1 MSFIVAD
8 ESLIAA
14 EKWIALYDFNN
25 MDFGSEDLNEFAK
38 TLHKSF
44 FVRAYLNRQDRPSFS
59 NSSDVTFNFDY
70 PKGVTYTILYVAKG
84 KGYFKVKR
92 GSIFMDGWWKTDD
105 ELARALKGMFTDR
118 IVAVHLREA
127 VKAAYARKQ
136 AEDERLRKEAEAD
149 PKNWTPDKRI
159 EAYVDICSYLRTTTD
174 NRSDYAPVYDRYSS
188 AVRLERTLRSIMSP
202 EELDKANDLLNE

>member
-14 EKWIALYDFNN
+14 EKWIDLYDFNN

-92 GSIFMDGWWKTDD
+92 GSTVMDGWWKTDE

-136 AEDERLRKEAEAD
+136 AKDERLRKEAEAD
-149 PKNWTPDKRI
+149 PKNWPSEKKI
-159 EAYVDICSYLRTTTD
+159 EAYADVRSYLDTTTD
-174 NRSDYAPVYDRYSS
+174 NRSDYAPVYNRYSS
-188 AVRLERTLRSIMSP
+188 AVDLEHRLRVSMTP
-202 EELDKANDLLNE
+202 EELAKAVELANK

>member
-8 ESLIAA
+8 ESFIAA
-14 EKWIALYDFNN
+14 NKWLSLYDFNN
-25 MDFGSEDLNEFAK
+25 LDYGSEELNNFAK
-38 TLHKSF
+38 SLPREF
-44 FVRAYLNRQDRPSFS
+44 FARAYLNRQDRPSFS

-70 PKGVTYTILYVAKG
+70 PNSVTYTILYVARG
-84 KGYFKVKR
+84 NGYFKVKR
-92 GSIFMDGWWKTDD
+92 GSTYMSGWWKTDD
-105 ELARALKGMFTDR
+105 DLARALKGMFTDR

-136 AEDERLRKEAEAD
+136 ADDERLRKETEAD

-174 NRSDYAPVYDRYSS
+174 NMSDYAPVYDRYSS
-188 AVRLERTLRSIMSP
+188 AVDFEHTLRKIMSS
-202 EELDKANDLLNE
+202 EELDKANELLNE